1 MGARSRPH
9 KVWAGAGAMVEC
21 KQEGSGP
28 NPRTAKERKK
38 KKQQDLLTDSPLTE
52 QASGPGPGTNEIQP
66 RWLLRG
72 LQAPQAVPESQGFGE
87 LAPNI

>member
-1 MGARSRPH
+1 MGAGSRPH

-38 KKQQDLLTDSPLTE
+38 KKQQDSVD
-52 QASGPGPGTNEIQP
+52 AQP
-66 RWLLRG
+66 TYRTGVWPRTKDK
-72 LQAPQAVPESQGFGE
+72 
-87 LAPNI
+87 